1 MEYEHYQRMAGSYA
15 IRSAFFING
24 KEIVFGIDDKEKE
37 PYLVAHCKYDN
48 PFGVPEYYNCVAFDD
63 YAEAMELLGRRI
75 SQEAEMSMET
85 TIRRGVS
92 NTLTAEDC
100 IPGSRS
106 GDFQGELI
114 VIRPDCLQRDRRT
127 ADYQLCR
134 AVDGFGC
141 KANAHGQAVYVKTV
155 FDGRSLRYDRS
166 DVLGVIRPDR
176 IPGWANERLEQGKDQ
191 LKPKTP
197 RKKHRSYER

>member
-1 MEYEHYQRMAGSYA
+1 MEYENDQRMAGSYA

-106 GDFQGELI
+106 GEFSRG
-114 VIRPDCLQRDRRT
+114 
-127 ADYQLCR
+127 
-134 AVDGFGC
+134 
-141 KANAHGQAVYVKTV
+141 AHRNTTGLPPAGQA
-155 FDGRSLRYDRS
+155 DSGLSAL
-166 DVLGVIRPDR
+166 
-176 IPGWANERLEQGKDQ
+176 
-191 LKPKTP
+191 P
-197 RKKHRSYER
+197 RCRRFWL

>member
-1 MEYEHYQRMAGSYA
+1 MENTKDQRMAGSYA

-24 KEIVFGIDDKEKE
+24 KEIVFGIDDQEKK

-48 PFGVPEYYNCVAFDD
+48 PFGTPDYYNCAVSDN
-63 YAEAMELLGRRI
+63 YAEAMQTLGRRI
-75 SQEAEMSMET
+75 TQEAELSLET
-85 TIRRGVS
+85 AMWRGIS

-100 IPGSRS
+100 IPDSRS
-106 GDFQGELI
+106 GDFEGELI

-141 KANAHGQAVYVKTV
+141 RANACGQAVYVKTV
-155 FDGRSLRYDRS
+155 FDGRSLRYERS

-176 IPGWANERLEQGKDQ
+176 IPNWAKEQLEPGKEQ
-191 LKPKTP
+191 QRPEKPK
-197 RKKHRSYER
+197 KKHRAYER